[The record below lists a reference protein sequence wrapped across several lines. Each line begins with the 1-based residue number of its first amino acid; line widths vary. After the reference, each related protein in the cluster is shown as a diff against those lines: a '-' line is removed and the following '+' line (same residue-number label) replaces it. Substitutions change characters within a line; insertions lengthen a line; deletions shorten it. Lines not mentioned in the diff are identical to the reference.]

1 MGKMSAEDKSV
12 AVERYLTSRES
23 SRTVAAEFGISH
35 RYLLTLT
42 NQYQKSGVEAFVRR
56 YTNYTKAFK
65 LDVLNYMTEH
75 GTSLNETAAIF
86 NIAASSCIR
95 NWKKQ
100 FETLGEDAL
109 QPKTKGRQTV
119 KKQGTKQSKKVLVEG
134 STEALQARIQQLEME
149 NAYLKKLNA
158 FVQAK
163 EASPRK
169 TK

>member
-1 MGKMSAEDKSV
+1 MAKMSAEQKLA

-42 NQYQKSGVEAFVRR
+42 NQYQKNGVEAFVRR

-65 LDVLNYMTEH
+65 LDVLNYMTEY

-95 NWKKQ
+95 NWKNQ
-100 FETLGEDAL
+100 FEIL
-109 QPKTKGRQTV
+109 
-119 KKQGTKQSKKVLVEG
+119 
-134 STEALQARIQQLEME
+134 
-149 NAYLKKLNA
+149 
-158 FVQAK
+158 
-163 EASPRK
+163 
-169 TK
+169 

>member
-1 MGKMSAEDKSV
+1 MAKMSAEQKLAV
-12 AVERYLTSRES
+12 VERYLTSRQS
-23 SRTVAAEFGISH
+23 SRVVAAEFGISH

-42 NQYQKSGVEAFVRR
+42 KQYQKNGVEAFVRR
-56 YTNYTKAFK
+56 YTNYSKAFK

-75 GTSLNETAAIF
+75 GTSFYETAAIF
-86 NIAASSCIR
+86 NIGAGSCIR
-95 NWKKQ
+95 NWQKQ

-109 QPKTKGRQTV
+109 QPKKKGRPSM
-119 KKQGTKQSKKVLVEG
+119 KKQGTKSFKKNLVEG

-158 FVQAK
+158 LVQAK

>member
-1 MGKMSAEDKSV
+1 MAKMSAEQKLA

-42 NQYQKSGVEAFVRR
+42 NQYQKNGVEVFVRR
-56 YTNYTKAFK
+56 CTNYTKAFK

-86 NIAASSCIR
+86 NIAGASSVR

-109 QPKTKGRQTV
+109 QPKKKGRQSV
-119 KKQGTKQSKKVLVEG
+119 KKESAKQSL
-134 STEALQARIQQLEME
+134 
-149 NAYLKKLNA
+149 
-158 FVQAK
+158 
-163 EASPRK
+163 RK
-169 TK
+169 

>member
-1 MGKMSAEDKSV
+1 MAKMSAEQKLA

-42 NQYQKSGVEAFVRR
+42 NQYQKNGVEVFVRR
-56 YTNYTKAFK
+56 CTNYTKAFK

-75 GTSLNETAAIF
+75 GTSLYETAAIF
-86 NIAASSCIR
+86 NIAGASSVR

-109 QPKTKGRQTV
+109 QPKKKGRQSV
-119 KKQGTKQSKKVLVEG
+119 KKESAKQSL
-134 STEALQARIQQLEME
+134 
-149 NAYLKKLNA
+149 
-158 FVQAK
+158 
-163 EASPRK
+163 RK
-169 TK
+169 